1 MMVTLDSM
9 ATERLELLRGFVNTL
24 DVETGDDAISTPPT
38 LAGWLAAQG
47 LAGDDVRV
55 STAAVRRT
63 AELREALRA
72 HLLAND
78 GAQLPD
84 YAVAV
89 LDRQARRSR
98 VEVGFAAAG
107 AELRSGVAGVDGAL
121 GLLLA
126 AVAGAMA
133 DGSWV
138 RLKVCRCDDCRW
150 AFVDSSR
157 NGSRHWCSMG
167 VCGNRQKA
175 RAYRA
180 RHAGR

>member
-1 MMVTLDSM
+1 MTG
-9 ATERLELLRGFVNTL
+9 ERLELVRGFVNTL
-24 DVETGDDAISTPPT
+24 DVETGDDAIATAPM
-38 LAGWLAAQG
+38 LAGWLAEQG
-47 LAGDDVRV
+47 LAGDDVRAA
-55 STAAVRRT
+55 TADVRRA

-78 GAQLPD
+78 GAPLPD
-84 YAVAV
+84 DAVAV

-98 VEVGFAAAG
+98 MEVGFAAAG
-107 AELRSGVAGVDGAL
+107 AELRPGAAGVDGAL
-121 GLLLA
+121 GRLLA
-126 AVAGAMA
+126 AVAEAMA
-133 DGSWV
+133 DSSWA
-138 RLKVCRCDDCRW
+138 RLKVCRADDCRW

-180 RHAGR
+180 RHRR

>member
-1 MMVTLDSM
+1 MT
-9 ATERLELLRGFVNTL
+9 TERLELVRGFVNTL
-24 DVETGDDAISTPPT
+24 DVETGDDAFATPRG
-38 LAGWLAAQG
+38 LAVWLVEQG
-47 LAGDDVRV
+47 LADDDIGA
-55 STAAVRRT
+55 SAADRRRA

-78 GAQLPD
+78 GAPLPD
-84 YAVAV
+84 DAVAV

-107 AELRSGVAGVDGAL
+107 AELRSGAAGVDGAL
-121 GLLLA
+121 GRLLA

-133 DGSWV
+133 DGSWG
-138 RLKVCRCDDCRW
+138 RLKVCRADDCRW

-157 NGSRHWCSMG
+157 NSSRHWCSMG

-175 RAYRA
+175 RTYRT
-180 RHAGR
+180 RHRDGSGLPA